1 MSLSSPPG
9 PRRAAPVL
17 ATVALTGALTACG
30 ADAGSGDSSTTGHSA
45 PPSAPVEHEGAT
57 VVTDVPSDE
66 VAEGFV
72 ERYIYPVRDG
82 APDPTQNWADLY
94 LPTGDDDGDTDG
106 DTGTTPEEDTVPLV
120 VFIHGGAWHGGA
132 PGSRHIAADLAARGL
147 AVLNV
152 EYRDVSD
159 GGGWPQ
165 TFTDV
170 ADALDYVPS
179 IDRLHPEITTDDET
193 VVGHSAGAQLAAW
206 AGTRG
211 DLETGTLG
219 ADPKF
224 TPTRVVSLSGPLDL
238 VWAAEHGDEN
248 IVKAMKGTPEQLPD
262 RYDSVDPIQ
271 NINRRIPVVAV
282 HGTKDTLVPPANSR
296 HYVDAV
302 TRDGGDAKLVMLR
315 DEDHT
320 SFLKSSS
327 RHYAPVL
334 EIIHRVT
341 TLSHEELG
349 DRLDGETTELAEQ
362 RPGA

>member
-1 MSLSSPPG
+1 MSLPSCRWYRPYRSYRPYHSYPAGRVASMLAATALTVTLVSCSDDSSSGRNADGGHSSPPSDTIE
-9 PRRAAPVL
+9 L
-17 ATVALTGALTACG
+17 
-30 ADAGSGDSSTTGHSA
+30 D
-45 PPSAPVEHEGAT
+45 GAT
-57 VVTDVPSDE
+57 VVPDVPNDE
-66 VAEGFV
+66 VADGFV
-72 ERYIYPVRDG
+72 ERFVYPVREG
-82 APDPTQNWADLY
+82 TPDPTQNWADFY
-94 LPTGDDDGDTDG
+94 LPEGEHD
-106 DTGTTPEEDTVPLV
+106 EDTVPLV

-132 PGSRHIAADLAARGL
+132 PGSRHIAADLASRGL

-152 EYRDVSD
+152 EYRDVNE

-170 ADALDYVPS
+170 ADALDYIPS
-179 IDRLHPEITTDDET
+179 IDKRHPEITIDDET

-224 TPTRVVSLSGPLDL
+224 TPNRVVSLSGPLDL
-238 VWAAEHGDEN
+238 VWAAEHGDDN
-248 IVKAMKGTPEQLPD
+248 IIKAMKGTPAQLPE
-262 RYDSVDPIQ
+262 RYDSIDPIQ
-271 NINRRIPVVAV
+271 NINRHIPVVAV
-282 HGTKDTLVPPANSR
+282 HGTADTLVPPANSQ

-302 TRDGGDAKLVMLR
+302 THDGGNAKLVMLR

-320 SFLKSSS
+320 SFLKNSS
-327 RHYAPVL
+327 RHYNQVL

-349 DRLDGETTELAEQ
+349 TRLDGGTTELAEEK
-362 RPGA
+362 P